1 MPRGCPAV
9 RGMMGKVERPW
20 QETRYVLSF
29 FGSGAKARE
38 EYLRFVERGVG
49 QGRRPELVGGGLI
62 RSLGGWAEVLSL
74 RSRRERQ
81 AADQRVPGSGEFV
94 ETVLSE
100 ADEFQRENLRLN
112 RGKLE
117 LRELAEE
124 VCKKRCIG
132 LEESRSGIRRGEVVA
147 ARREFGW
154 QAVRKCG
161 YSGAE
166 VARFLGVPARA
177 GPSRLPACPS
187 GDGQGQVRALL
198 DHFTPRPASKWDA
211 SI

>member
-1 MPRGCPAV
+1 
-9 RGMMGKVERPW
+9 MGKVKRPW
-20 QETRYVLSF
+20 QQRRYVLSF

-38 EYLRFVERGVG
+38 EYLRFVEQGVG

-62 RSLGGWAEVLSL
+62 RSLGGWAEVRSL

-81 AADQRVPGSGEFV
+81 AADQRVLGSGEFV

-117 LRELAEE
+117 LCELAEE

-132 LEESRSGIRRGEVVA
+132 VEELRSGSRRGEIVE

-154 QAVRKCG
+154 QAVRKWG

-166 VARFLGVPARA
+166 VARFLGVTTSCITR
-177 GPSRLPACPS
+177 SLS
-187 GDGQGQVRALL
+187 
-198 DHFTPRPASKWDA
+198 TTTASEWEA
-211 SI
+211 ST